1 MARDFTIP
9 ISGLQVLMQDANEKF
24 EARQYKTRKTHLK
37 SRGGCGSCKLKRV
50 KGCFFGHGGPKTGI
64 IRSTDCAWDGKYS
77 VMRPSRHVNAV
88 YELAPDASIGTQMTT
103 APSPRKP
110 RKRIPTLYH
119 HTLTENQPASPFGT
133 PRFTLLRHFYHVFA
147 QLDMFEGVSTDP
159 IVSLALS
166 RPHLMNAMLAVSASH
181 LRCHATTPVPS
192 HRVAEHYQQ
201 SLAVRGFQTAL
212 EESWDP
218 LGADALLMTSM
229 LLNLLT
235 FSIIEDEDPWK
246 SWVFSDDPNRL
257 SWLGLHLGMK
267 PLIISTA
274 AYRKE
279 GTMLQWM
286 FDVSD
291 DDKRTFN
298 GTPQPLTRVPQAWI
312 DLCGISPDQL
322 DCPDPDHVFYE
333 PVRILGELRD
343 MEPRYELMF
352 IYVSFVGKLDNEFR
366 RLLELGNP
374 AAMWLFGYWLG
385 LVARFNFWWCN
396 NRVRRDH
403 RAICIWFELR
413 GFTKRVGAEGEM
425 WRELLFDLDNAPVW
439 PSPRRC
445 RSRTG
450 TADGPSE
457 IGNVCVEV

>member
-9 ISGLQVLMQDANEKF
+9 VLGLQVLMQDADEKF
-24 EARQYKTRKTHLK
+24 ETRQYKKRKTHPK

-50 KGCFFGHGGPKTGI
+50 KCDETKPACKRCLRTGTKCIYKDTNGTSSKSMGKQKQDTSPLPLHAHG
-64 IRSTDCAWDGKYS
+64 
-77 VMRPSRHVNAV
+77 
-88 YELAPDASIGTQMTT
+88 ELIQQIAL
-103 APSPRKP
+103 
-110 RKRIPTLYH
+110 PTV
-119 HTLTENQPASPFGT
+119 TLELQADQPASPFGT

-147 QLDMFEGVSTDP
+147 QLDMFDGVATDP
-159 IVSLALS
+159 VVSLALS

-192 HRVAEHYQQ
+192 HRIAEHYQQ

-218 LGADALLMTSM
+218 LSADALLLTSM

-235 FSIIEDEDPWK
+235 FSIVEDDDPWK
-246 SWVFSDDPNRL
+246 SWVFSDDPDRL
-257 SWLGLHLGMK
+257 GWLGLHLGMK
-267 PLIISTA
+267 PLLISTA

-286 FDVSD
+286 FDASD

-298 GTPQPLTRVPQAWI
+298 GTPQPLDRVPRAWTE
-312 DLCGISPDQL
+312 LCGISPSQAHR
-322 DCPDPDHVFYE
+322 PDPDHVFYE
-333 PVRILGELRD
+333 PVRILGELKD
-343 MEPRYELMF
+343 MEPRHELLF
-352 IYVSFVGKLDNEFR
+352 IYVSFVGKLHNEFR
-366 RLLELGNP
+366 RLLESGNP

-403 RAICIWFELR
+403 QAICIWFELR
-413 GFTKRVGAEGEM
+413 GFAKRAGPEGEM
-425 WRELLFDLDNAPVW
+425 WRELLFDLENAPVW
-439 PSPRRC
+439 PSPRRSK
-445 RSRTG
+445 SRIG
-450 TADGPSE
+450 IVDAPNE
-457 IGNVCVEV
+457 IGNVYIEIK